1 MFARDK
7 KKHFWAG
14 LALAI
19 IAGVFLCPI
28 LARVPWRFAQL
39 LVALG
44 ASGLGLLTAA
54 VGGAVKE
61 IIRDWLLKRG
71 HPEWL
76 DFLATC
82 LGGAIGSLILK
93 ILGVG

>member
-1 MFARDK
+1 MIARDK
-7 KKHFWAG
+7 KMHFGAG

-19 IAGVFLCPI
+19 VAGVLLYPI
-28 LARVPWRFAQL
+28 LTRVPWKWPQLFAF
-39 LVALG
+39 LG

-61 IIRDWLLKRG
+61 IIWDWLLKRG

-76 DFLATC
+76 DFVATC
-82 LGGAIGSLILK
+82 LGGAIGSLIL
-93 ILGVG
+93 ILLRVG